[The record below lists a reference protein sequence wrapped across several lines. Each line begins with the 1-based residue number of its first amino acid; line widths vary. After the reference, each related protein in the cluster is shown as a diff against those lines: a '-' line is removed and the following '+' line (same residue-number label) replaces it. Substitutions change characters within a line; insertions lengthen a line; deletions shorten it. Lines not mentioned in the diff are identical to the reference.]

1 MEGCTRSAV
10 AIVPLALAF
19 ALLKSARVSTAGAIR
34 ARYHG
39 STHRVLF
46 KATSINLSQDAR
58 AMRVKEKVIAIVAMR
73 QSTNGAE
80 QEIRQRSPA
89 QLHLPLCDLKH
100 SRHYLRHSWMTP
112 PGPITGV
119 DPSLRTQNRRRATN
133 PKVTGKGTADL
144 AFELSRETLGPP
156 ATTGPPICY
165 YGPHHKTHHHRA
177 PFRSSL

>member
-1 MEGCTRSAV
+1 MEGCTRSTV
-10 AIVPLALAF
+10 AIVPLALVF

-34 ARYHG
+34 ARYTAAHIEFSSMPPP
-39 STHRVLF
+39 STFHRML
-46 KATSINLSQDAR
+46 ALL
-58 AMRVKEKVIAIVAMR
+58 RVKEKVIAIVAMR

-133 PKVTGKGTADL
+133 PKVTGKGAADL
-144 AFELSRETLGPP
+144 AFEIPFMTLGPP
-156 ATTGPPICY
+156 ATTRPPICY
-165 YGPHHKTHHHRA
+165 YGPHPRTHHHRA